1 MQKPNFNNL
10 DKFVHKCNNSTS
22 QVILEKREAVAIVSE
37 YQRMLRYTLDLQEK
51 IIQLQDEPIRVE
63 YDAGDFS

>member
-10 DKFVHKCNNSTS
+10 DKFVHKCNNSQS
-22 QVILEKREAVAIVSE
+22 QVILEKREAVA
-37 YQRMLRYTLDLQEK
+37 MLRYTLDLQEK